1 MHGTGTQSL
10 ISAMSAGNYGMAISL
25 EAAQKRDPEF
35 KTKAREAIL
44 AHLKAVGQAS
54 GEELVDVARAHGA
67 VPTDD
72 RAFGGVFQSLSRD
85 GSIQCVG
92 FTLRKKGHG
101 TAGGRIWAKAA

>member
-1 MHGTGTQSL
+1 MTLDQ
-10 ISAMSAGNYGMAISL
+10 AAVAGQHGMAVSL
-25 EAAQKRDPEF
+25 EAAEKRDPEF
-35 KTKAREAIL
+35 KAKAREAIL
-44 AHLKAVGQAS
+44 THLKAVGQAS

-72 RAFGGVFQSLSRD
+72 RAFGGVFQSLSRE

-101 TAGGRIWAKAA
+101 TAGGRIWAGR